1 MNYPA
6 LEGCMADEKDDDS
19 LAYAELY
26 LMFATLARRFD
37 LEMRTACEDIQIERD
52 MLLGVPEKKD
62 QLEVE
67 AVVTGVVYD

>member
-1 MNYPA
+1 
-6 LEGCMADEKDDDS
+6 
-19 LAYAELY
+19 
-26 LMFATLARRFD
+26 MFATLARRFD

-67 AVVTGVVYD
+67 AVVTGVVYE

>member
-6 LEGCMADEKDDDS
+6 LEGYMADEKDHGS

-67 AVVTGVVYD
+67 AVVTGVVYE

>member
-6 LEGCMADEKDDDS
+6 LEGYMADEKDDGS

-26 LMFATLARRFD
+26 LMFATLVRRFD

-67 AVVTGVVYD
+67 AVVTGVVYE